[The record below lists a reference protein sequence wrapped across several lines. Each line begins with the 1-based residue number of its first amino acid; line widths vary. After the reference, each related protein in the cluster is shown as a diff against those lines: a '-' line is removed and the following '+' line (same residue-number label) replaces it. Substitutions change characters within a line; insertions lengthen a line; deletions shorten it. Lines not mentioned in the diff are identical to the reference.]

1 MSPQLSPLATYEGE
15 IVGRN
20 IVDGPRHLLEY
31 AGVAT
36 SVYTVPSLAAVGL
49 TENAGR
55 QTGSAID
62 VHVNDMRDWFS
73 SQSYAETVAWSKIIV
88 DRASDLI
95 VGAHLVGHAGQEL
108 INVFS
113 LAIKFD
119 ITAKQLRDNVY
130 AYPAFSADIK
140 HMLGHA

>member
-73 SQSYAETVAWSKIIV
+73 SRSYAETVAWSKIIV